1 MSDLRRERLWLWA
14 IMLLAALLAAAT
26 LLISVPR
33 MYARA
38 HGAYVTRV
46 S

>member
-1 MSDLRRERLWLWA
+1 MSARRERAWLWA
-14 IMLLAALLAAAT
+14 IMLLAAMLAIAA

-33 MYARA
+33 LYVHA
-38 HGAYVTRV
+38 HGAYVTGV